1 MREDHIINLSLAVQ
15 GCHRESWR
23 GVCWRTVIRLSH
35 HGRQFPGWLLDFSK
49 VAVGW
54 VCLGEHIVHVPV
66 PKKKVEN
73 HHF

>member
-1 MREDHIINLSLAVQ
+1 M
-15 GCHRESWR
+15 
-23 GVCWRTVIRLSH
+23 IRLSH